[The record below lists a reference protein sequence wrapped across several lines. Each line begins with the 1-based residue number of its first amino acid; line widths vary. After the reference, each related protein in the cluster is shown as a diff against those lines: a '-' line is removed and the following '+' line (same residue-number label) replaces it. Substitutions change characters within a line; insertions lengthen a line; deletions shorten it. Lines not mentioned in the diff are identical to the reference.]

1 MALTTEA
8 IQKQTDVQTIRGAL
22 KVLLDVMN
30 GPAHERLL
38 NLYMVV
44 VLLHWMEHIVQAYQ
58 IFVLGWARPDA
69 GGVFGLFLP
78 WLLKTE
84 LLHWGYA
91 VFMLAGL
98 FILLP
103 GFAGRSRIWWMVS
116 LAIQT
121 WHFIEHSLLQSQA
134 ILGTTWFGSTVPSSL
149 VQIWVPRVE
158 LHLFYN
164 AAVFLP
170 MVIAMYYHMYPPQ
183 HEAPIACTCS
193 RRSPHRNKQHK
204 AV

>member
-1 MALTTEA
+1 MSLATNSVKELENT
-8 IQKQTDVQTIRGAL
+8 QTIRGAL
-22 KVLLDVMN
+22 KILIDVMN

-44 VLLHWMEHIVQAYQ
+44 VLFHWAEHIVQAYQ
-58 IFVLGWARPDA
+58 VFLLGWPRPDA
-69 GGVFGLFLP
+69 GGIFGLILP

-98 FILLP
+98 FLLAP
-103 GFAGRSRIWWMVS
+103 GFAGRSRIWWLIS
-116 LAIQT
+116 LGVQT
-121 WHFIEHSLLQSQA
+121 WHFIEHSLLQAQA
-134 ILGTTWFGSTVPSSL
+134 ILGTTWFGATVPSSL
-149 VQIWVPRVE
+149 LQIWVPRVE

-170 MVIAMYYHMYPPQ
+170 MIIAMYYHLYPPKS
-183 HEAPIACTCS
+183 EAPIACTCS
-193 RRSPHRNKQHK
+193 RRRSPHHK
-204 AV
+204 